1 MSDLL
6 TIGSTAVAAY
16 QRALGTVSNN
26 IANVGTEGYV
36 RQETSMSENMPRQQG
51 RIYLGTGVSVAGIK
65 RAYDQFLEQNLRNS
79 TSEMN
84 TQGPMVDYA
93 NRVVDIMASETVGL
107 PPALDKFF
115 GTARQLSVD
124 PASSIL
130 RAQFLRDADGL
141 ASRFRELS
149 TQMQG
154 VDTETREA
162 ISTKVADINT
172 LAGQIAVVNK
182 QMAGKPFADR
192 QPPDLLDQRDLL
204 LTKLSKLVKINVTTA
219 VNGSVGV
226 SIGNISGAGVIVN
239 GDKSIR
245 LAAAFDETDLSRVSI
260 IADPYG
266 KTPEEVIG
274 IGSGEL
280 GGLLGFREQVL
291 QPTFTSL
298 DFLSTTL
305 VKEINQIHRNGIDSR
320 GEVGQDLF
328 RIDPV
333 IRIDPASG
341 KKIEINR
348 PAGGIMVALQDTA
361 KVAAGSL
368 FRVIEN
374 ENNLSNVDATLTY
387 TASYPDPSR
396 VKPLSQV
403 LANNPSPTAGIAAP
417 REWLLGQ
424 IPIGSNNWSL
434 FLDGATDR
442 QQLQVFTR
450 DGRQILGA
458 PITDD
463 TERRALMT
471 TANGFVAGSTYS
483 TQYLNES
490 GETGYKQM
498 SVFYGLM
505 SKPIEQFDRATRF
518 TPEHDVLPSTVEHDI
533 NTGKTIPADL
543 IEIEPNKL
551 SVNGRPL
558 PGLFPTSP
566 AQTIQASDIAAWINR
581 TAEGMTPPVGVNA
594 LTTTPEL
601 AIDPEAGLYINGIEI
616 EPSVGRTMSDLKDLI
631 NGTLANETN
640 VTASLDEGG
649 TKLVLRNAEGYGG
662 DDIRIGSMNA
672 AGELDIQTT
681 YKGKL
686 NFGEDNNVTIGYG
699 TAGQAG
705 ALDVLGQ
712 PIGKYLTG
720 LFPTVLLDA
729 GIEGVRI
736 PSSVDAITA
745 NMLTLNGVA
754 LGGLDLERR
763 LSVPD
768 MVKWLNEAGQTLD
781 PPVFANGFNDIRIPP
796 ANIQNSLTKPLYL
809 NGVKISGSGTG
820 GSFAS
825 DTDLVAAINSADTG
839 RVVASLET
847 QNLTKGLQ
855 INGVTLTGSAPDGSF
870 DSRDD
875 IVSKINEVTE
885 TTGVTATMDAVTG
898 EIILNNQDGEDIVIG
913 PLAGENALGINSG
926 TYAKVV
932 AQLDKEG
939 NLILG
944 NDSGAD
950 IRISTPAGTG
960 NALGIGNGTYKG
972 QLTLASEEEI
982 RIGFTDEALG
992 KGPAELAKLGLRTG
1006 AYIDGAVQEDLLVFV
1021 SEGSG
1026 TVSGSYD
1033 ASMANPASLSE
1044 ARVTALR
1051 SEKYDIQFTSA
1062 NRYQITWKNPASGV
1076 TTVLAERDYD
1086 PMAGI
1091 EYRGLKLTL
1100 DGAPAV
1106 GDRFVI
1112 DGNQDGNGNN
1122 QNMLD
1127 LIALERKGVVGGR
1140 EGKTIS
1146 QAYEEEV
1153 GKVGNFSSQATIA
1166 QKALE
1171 VVNNQA
1177 IEARDKVSGV
1187 SLDSEAADLI
1197 RFQQAYQA
1205 AAKTIQVAGT
1215 LFDSILQASR

>member
-51 RIYLGTGVSVAGIK
+51 RIYLGTGVSVAGIR

-79 TSEMN
+79 TSELN

-162 ISTKVADINT
+162 IATKVADINT

-182 QMAGKPFADR
+182 QLAGKPFADR

-204 LTKLSKLVKINVTTA
+204 LTKLSKLVRINVTTA

-239 GDKSIR
+239 GDKSIQLTAR
-245 LAAAFDETDLSRVSI
+245 FDETDLSRVSI
-260 IADPYG
+260 IADPYS
-266 KTPEEVIG
+266 KTPEEVTG
-274 IGSGEL
+274 IASGEL
-280 GGLLGFREQVL
+280 GGLLGFRAQVL

-298 DFLSTTL
+298 DFLATTL
-305 VKEINQIHRNGIDSR
+305 VKEINQIHRNGIDTR
-320 GEVGQDLF
+320 GDVGQDLF

-341 KKIEINR
+341 QRIEIDR
-348 PAGGIMVALQDTA
+348 PSGGIMVALKDTA
-361 KVAAGSL
+361 KVAAGAL

-387 TASYPDPSR
+387 SASYPDPLR

-403 LANNPSPTAGIAAP
+403 LANNPSPLAGIPSP
-417 REWLLGQ
+417 RDWLLGQ

-434 FLDGATDR
+434 FLDNATDR

-450 DGRQILGA
+450 DGRQLLGA
-458 PITDD
+458 PIADD

-471 TANGFVAGSTYS
+471 TANGFIAGSTYS
-483 TQYLNES
+483 TTYLNQS

-505 SKPIEQFDRATRF
+505 SKPIEQYDRATRF
-518 TPEHDVLPSTVEHDI
+518 SPEHFVLPSTVENEI
-533 NTGKTIPADL
+533 SVGKTIPANMT
-543 IEIEPNKL
+543 EIEPNQL
-551 SVNGRPL
+551 TINGRAL

-566 AQTIQASDIAAWINR
+566 ARTIQASDIVAWINR

-601 AIDPEAGLYINGIEI
+601 SIDPEAGLYINGIAIDPE
-616 EPSVGRTMSDLKDLI
+616 VGRTMSDLKDLI

-640 VTASLDEGG
+640 VSASLDVTG
-649 TKLVLRNAEGYGG
+649 TQLILRNAEGYGG
-662 DDIRIGSMNA
+662 DDIHVGSMNE
-672 AGELDIQTT
+672 AGELGTVT
-681 YKGKL
+681 SYRGKL
-686 NFGEDNNVTIGYG
+686 NFGEDNNVSIGYG

-712 PIGKYLTG
+712 PTGKYLTG

-736 PSSVDAITA
+736 PSNVNAITA
-745 NMLTLNGVA
+745 NTLTLNGVA
-754 LGGLDLERR
+754 LGGLDLGRR

-768 MVKWLNEAGQTLD
+768 MVKWLNDAGRTLD
-781 PPVFANGFNDIRIPP
+781 PPVYANGFNDIRIPP
-796 ANIQNSLTKPLYL
+796 ANIQNGLTKPLYL
-809 NGVKISGSGTG
+809 NGVKISGTG
-820 GSFAS
+820 LAGSFTSAA
-825 DTDLVAAINSADTG
+825 DMVAAINSADTG
-839 RVVASLET
+839 RVVASEEL

-875 IVSKINEVTE
+875 IVTQINNATA

-898 EIILNNQDGEDIVIG
+898 EIMLNNQDGADIIIG
-913 PLAGENALGINSG
+913 PLAGENALGITSG

-932 AQLDKEG
+932 AQLDKDG
-939 NLILG
+939 NLFLG

-960 NALGIGNGTYKG
+960 NALGVGNGVYKG
-972 QLTLASEEEI
+972 QMVLASEKEI
-982 RIGFTDEALG
+982 RIGFTEEELG
-992 KGPAELAKLGLRTG
+992 TGPAELAKLGLRTG
-1006 AYIDGAVQEDLLVFV
+1006 AYIEGAVTEDLLVFV

-1026 TVSGSYD
+1026 TIAGSFD
-1033 ASMANPASLSE
+1033 ATMADPASLAE
-1044 ARVTALR
+1044 ARITALR
-1051 SEKYDIQFTSA
+1051 NEKYEVQFTSA
-1062 NRYQITWKNPASGV
+1062 NRYQITWKNPANGV
-1076 TTVLAERDYD
+1076 LTILAERDYD

-1100 DGAPAV
+1100 DGPPAL
-1106 GDRFVI
+1106 GDRFLI
-1112 DGNQDGNGNN
+1112 DGNQDGTGNN

-1127 LIALERKGVVGGR
+1127 LVALERKGVVGGKG
-1140 EGKTIS
+1140 GKTIS

-1205 AAKTIQVAGT
+1205 AAKSIQVAGT